1 MLKATGDTSDI
12 RLSDVNTL
20 FTTLATTPIGY
31 RIAFDFLIIRW
42 NDIEKALLL
51 LLSIYFNILEH
62 ILDILILF
70 TDLGPATLSTS
81 TILFVV
87 GLIRLKNWKRFVS
100 YFFKVTY
107 VQCYLKDLCFNL

>member
-42 NDIEKALLL
+42 NDIEKALLPL
-51 LLSIYFNILEH
+51 F
-62 ILDILILF
+62 LI
-70 TDLGPATLSTS
+70 
-81 TILFVV
+81 I
-87 GLIRLKNWKRFVS
+87 
-100 YFFKVTY
+100 
-107 VQCYLKDLCFNL
+107 